1 MCALSGRRGML
12 ARRSRVAPQAGEY
25 SWNPF
30 GGPLSHPDRGVRR
43 TTYAVPISP
52 MSVHP
57 MAVWMRWQ
65 DAVLLNAV
73 LLKLADVFQSSNN
86 LSRYCIVQ
94 LLQKCAPYL
103 QQVCDAPS

>member
-1 MCALSGRRGML
+1 MEGSK
-12 ARRSRVAPQAGEY
+12 AGHY
-25 SWNPF
+25 NWNPF
-30 GGPLSHPDRGVRR
+30 GGPLSHPDGGVRR
-43 TTYAVPISP
+43 MTCAVHLT

-57 MAVWMRWQ
+57 VAVWTRRQ

-103 QQVCDAPS
+103 QQV